1 MNNDMELIDKDTE
14 TLVAFLCGKLNE
26 DGTYQISSNVKIIGS
41 YAFCSCLK
49 LKSVTLHDKLKTVG
63 EYAFYTT
70 GLVSV
75 DIPASVES
83 IGNYAFSYCKSLSTL
98 SIEEGMSGTIGNYI
112 LFDSLLTELTL
123 PESLWTNDKLISDKA
138 FEGSN
143 LTKIIFSCDKGR
155 FTCTSRTDT
164 YKGKEVT
171 IECGVCS
178 SE

>member
-49 LKSVTLHDKLKTVG
+49 LKSVTLHDKLQTVG
-63 EYAFYTT
+63 EYAFDST

-83 IGNYAFSYCKSLSTL
+83 IGNYDFSSCKSLSTL
-98 SIEEGMSGTIGNYI
+98 TIEEGMKKQ
-112 LFDSLLTELTL
+112 LE
-123 PESLWTNDKLISDKA
+123 
-138 FEGSN
+138 
-143 LTKIIFSCDKGR
+143 IIFYMILLFSQSSR
-155 FTCTSRTDT
+155 FQSHS
-164 YKGKEVT
+164 GQM
-171 IECGVCS
+171 IS
-178 SE
+178 